1 MPLSAAPRRP
11 RCGIWAT
18 GLSGCTSLTVVA
30 PGTSRPSTLEA
41 SHRGSRRSSGEDQND
56 LPGSPPWAEDHV
68 VARVLTRPRKEPST
82 GRLGTAAT
90 TGTSART
97 SSATTSCSS
106 SRGSGGISA
115 LLFYGWLT
123 GSRGRALLLL
133 GGGNKWRLLSAT
145 EGLAPLTAA
154 ELQKTARGMSGS
166 AGPDGWSAAE
176 PASLPHFVS
185 DAFGSLAQ
193 NRPLPSRLD

>member
-1 MPLSAAPRRP
+1 MAVEEARVKTRTTFRAVRP
-11 RCGIWAT
+11 GPKTMLWPGCSQ
-18 GLSGCTSLTVVA
+18 GLA
-30 PGTSRPSTLEA
+30 K
-41 SHRGSRRSSGEDQND
+41 SRRLGGWELQRQ
-56 LPGSPPWAEDHV
+56 LALQREQAQRPQAAQ
-68 VARVLTRPRKEPST
+68 AR
-82 GRLGTAAT
+82 G
-90 TGTSART
+90 
-97 SSATTSCSS
+97 
-106 SRGSGGISA
+106 GSGGISA